1 MKTYKQFTENII
13 SRTKEY
19 MNRGK
24 YEQMPDEDTAS
35 LGKLVRNDLQ
45 QVTRSDDA
53 FKSGKKGITTLRPFK
68 AFLDPKMRKTGPTPL
83 VRQTPRL
90 VKQGLSAINPF
101 K

>member
-1 MKTYKQFTENII
+1 MKTYKQFTEGLI
-13 SRTKEY
+13 SKTKEY

-53 FKSGKKGITTLRPFK
+53 FKSGKKGITTLRAFK
-68 AFLDPKMRKTGPTPL
+68 SFTERKMRATGPTPL
-83 VRQTPRL
+83 VRHTPRL
-90 VKQGLSAINPF
+90 IKQGLSAINPF

>member
-1 MKTYKQFTENII
+1 MKTYKQFTEGV
-13 SRTKEY
+13 KEY

-35 LGKLVRNDLQ
+35 LGKLIRNDLQ

-90 VKQGLSAINPF
+90 IKQGLSKLNPF